1 MSQVVLYIA
10 SSLDGYIARPEG
22 DVDWLFHDQDYGYSE
37 FISRVGTVVMGR
49 VTYEQILTFGEYPY
63 PGTTG
68 YVLSRT
74 KAGERDENV
83 QFLAGDLSKLVAE
96 WKAESD
102 KNIWLVG
109 GGQVVREFL
118 LHDVIDEFVLSF
130 QPVLL
135 GKGMP
140 LFPPPTPQLS
150 LTLVDSHAYDSGLV
164 QLTYR
169 RTRQPG

>member
-1 MSQVVLYIA
+1 M
-10 SSLDGYIARPEG
+10 
-22 DVDWLFHDQDYGYSE
+22 
-37 FISRVGTVVMGR
+37 
-49 VTYEQILTFGEYPY
+49 
-63 PGTTG
+63 
-68 YVLSRT
+68 
-74 KAGERDENV
+74 

-135 GKGMP
+135 GEGMP
-140 LFPPPTPQLS
+140 LFLPPTPQLS